1 MAQTLALSP
10 VAVVRA
16 ASHKHAHK
24 WTFTNYAYSFRKGS
38 EALGGIIG

>member
-24 WTFTNYAYSFRKGS
+24 WTFTNYAYSFRTGN
-38 EALGGIIG
+38 EALGGSIG